1 MKHIFAGLLF
11 ILMCGCASQPVQTNY
26 DPLTQARIRAY
37 KGGTTYFYP
46 NAACASRNRKD
57 GFGATDFTIPNHI
70 VGMPIPK
77 NAPYSKTTF
86 DSISEMLGYVPFNEY
101 IVAANKAITIQAYL
115 ILPNSS
121 QISGFQGGSVV
132 TIQNP
137 SYFTCE
143 PVFGT
148 FTPQA
153 GKDYEVYLA
162 RPNCEFRMREIVLKN
177 GEVTALPISYTPSS
191 YCK

>member
-1 MKHIFAGLLF
+1 MKRIYAGLLLVF
-11 ILMCGCASQPVQTNY
+11 MYGCASQLVQTNY

-57 GFGATDFTIPNHI
+57 GYAATDFTVPNHI
-70 VGMPIPK
+70 IGMPVPK
-77 NAPYSKTTF
+77 NAPYVESTF
-86 DSISEMLGYVPFNEY
+86 DSISKIFGYIPFNEY
-101 IVAANKAITIQAYL
+101 VIPANKALTIQTYL

-121 QISGFQGGSVV
+121 QISGFSGGSVITV
-132 TIQNP
+132 QNP
-137 SYFTCE
+137 EYFTCE
-143 PVFGT
+143 PFFGT

-153 GKDYEVYLA
+153 GKDYEVYLV
-162 RPNCEFRMREIVLKN
+162 RPSCEFRMREIVSES
-177 GEVTALPISYTPSS
+177 GEATAVSISYAPSS